1 MLWLVATPAGK
12 TPTRVVG
19 RYAFYERI
27 AAGGMATVYLG
38 RLCGPAGF
46 APTVALKCLHDSY
59 ANDAEFVRMFLD
71 EARLAARIRHPN
83 VVPVLDVVA
92 SIGEVFLVMEYV
104 HGEPL
109 SRLMRIA
116 PEREERV
123 SPPVASAILCGV
135 LHGLHA
141 AHEARDESGKPLGI
155 VHRDVSPQ
163 NILVGVD
170 GVARVLD
177 FGVAKATGRAQVTR
191 DGQVKGKMAY
201 MAPEHLTSGEINR
214 QADVYSAAVVLW
226 EVLAGRRLFRA
237 ETEGSLVHQVL
248 AAEVEPPSAFNPDV
262 TKALDRVVMRGL
274 ARDRGA
280 RFRSASEMAV
290 ALQEAAPPS
299 PPPTVGQW
307 VSRWADEALSD
318 RERLVAAVSASAPV
332 PEGSA
337 PALSSMRTIPDL
349 SRASEL
355 KSQVSSISV
364 STPVHRERRVRGAWP
379 VVLALSAAAVA
390 VAVTVALLRPHPVT
404 STSVGSVPPSAPP
417 AVSDAPPSPTDMR
430 PSASAFSLPTSGPS
444 ASLSP
449 APVARPPARR
459 APAPN
464 CNPPFIRNAEGEKI
478 YKRECL
484 K

>member
-1 MLWLVATPAGK
+1 VATEGEK

-27 AAGGMATVYLG
+27 ASGGMATIYLG

-46 APTVALKCLHDSY
+46 APTVAIKCLHESF
-59 ANDAEFVRMFLD
+59 ANDAEFVRMCLD

-92 SIGEVFLVMEYV
+92 SDGVIFLVMEYV

-109 SRLMRIA
+109 SRLMRTA
-116 PEREERV
+116 PQRNERV
-123 SPPVASAILCGV
+123 APAVASAVLCGV

-141 AHEARDESGKPLGI
+141 AHKARDESGKPLGI

-191 DGQVKGKMAY
+191 DGQVRGKIAY
-201 MAPEHLTSGEINR
+201 MAPEQLTSGEINR

-226 EVLAGRRLFRA
+226 EVLAGRRLFHA
-237 ETEGSLVHQVL
+237 ESEGALVAQVL
-248 AAEVEPPSAFNPDV
+248 AAEVAPPSAFNPDV
-262 TKALDRVVMRGL
+262 PRALDGVVMRGL

-280 RFRSASEMAV
+280 RFGSAIEMAV
-290 ALQEAAPPS
+290 ALQEVAPPS
-299 PPPTVGQW
+299 PPPTVGEW
-307 VSRWADEALSD
+307 VSRWADEDLFD
-318 RERLVAAVSASAPV
+318 RERLVASVSASAPV
-332 PEGSA
+332 PEASA
-337 PALSSMRTIPDL
+337 PLRSSIRTITEPP
-349 SRASEL
+349 RALEVKAQGSSVPVSAPIPREL
-355 KSQVSSISV
+355 
-364 STPVHRERRVRGAWP
+364 RGRVAWP
-379 VVLALSAAAVA
+379 VMLALSVAAVA
-390 VAVTVALLRPHPVT
+390 VASTVALLRP
-404 STSVGSVPPSAPP
+404 G
-417 AVSDAPPSPTDMR
+417 R
-430 PSASAFSLPTSGPS
+430 SASASAGPMPN
-444 ASLSP
+444 ASP
-449 APVARPPARR
+449 APVSESSAGAAETPPKPSASPLPAPAPSENITQGPTARPPARH
-459 APAPN
+459 APSPN
-464 CNPPFIRNAEGEKI
+464 CNPPFIRNADGEKI